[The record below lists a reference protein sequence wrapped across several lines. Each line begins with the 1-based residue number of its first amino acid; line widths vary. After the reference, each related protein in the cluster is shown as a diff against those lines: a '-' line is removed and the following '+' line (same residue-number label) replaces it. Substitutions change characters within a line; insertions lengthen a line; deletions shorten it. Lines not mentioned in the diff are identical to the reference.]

1 MNSPPKSLNWS
12 VKQSN
17 PSKEEGM
24 AKILIIDDDTETI
37 KLLESIMHLDGHLTS
52 SVNESKKAVNVAQN
66 YQPDL
71 VLLDIMMPEI
81 NGIAICKLI
90 KSDPQTDKIKVIMI
104 SALSDDGTKRDSFHA
119 GADQFVTK
127 PILPKV
133 LSQQIKDL
141 LA

>member
-1 MNSPPKSLNWS
+1 
-12 VKQSN
+12 
-17 PSKEEGM
+17 M

-37 KLLESIMHLDGHLTS
+37 KLLESIVQLDGHNTN
-52 SVNESKKAVNVAQN
+52 SVSESKQAYLTVET
-66 YQPDL
+66 YMPDL

-90 KSDPQTDKIKVIMI
+90 KSNPKTNHIKVMMI
-104 SALSDDGTKRDSFHA
+104 SALSDEGTKRDSMNA

-127 PILPKV
+127 PILPRV
-133 LSQQIKDL
+133 LTQQIHDL